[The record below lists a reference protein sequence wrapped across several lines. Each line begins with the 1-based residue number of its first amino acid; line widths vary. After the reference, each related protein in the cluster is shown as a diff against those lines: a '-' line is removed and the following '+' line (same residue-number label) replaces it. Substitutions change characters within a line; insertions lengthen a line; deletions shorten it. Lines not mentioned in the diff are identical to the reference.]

1 MAFAGEAINAQPTA
15 YCLTAAFCVF
25 ENKTIPYLH
34 GASVL
39 KRLEIH
45 VVFVLAQ
52 FVFKG
57 LVAGDFALQKPEQN
71 AKGCPMKDS
80 SALAVLCVTSGQIIV
95 VSYPTDGYHNIIF
108 HR

>member
-1 MAFAGEAINAQPTA
+1 
-15 YCLTAAFCVF
+15 VF

-34 GASVL
+34 GDSIL

-80 SALAVLCVTSGQIIV
+80 SPLALDVLCVASGPMIV
-95 VSYPTDGYHNIIF
+95 VSYPTDAYHNIIVD
-108 HR
+108 R